1 MYDGCPYA
9 VIDWTSPFLPQSLW
23 SSIQLVGYT
32 MSALGWLMNGVGMRV
47 VKHTV
52 TDLAVAERQDT
63 YRVTTCQEL
72 GQMSGNLSDVREK
85 ILSWKMSIVYFTFG
99 TVSVFNRLL
108 WALCHPLTDLSAC
121 FILNIFAVTVYPTG
135 STDKNMCLKWIRHF
149 W

>member
-1 MYDGCPYA
+1 MDVHMPSSTGLVLFCLSLSEVPYSWWA
-9 VIDWTSPFLPQSLW
+9 TRCLLSVDWWTVSVCALW
-23 SSIQLVGYT
+23 SILWLTWQWPNVRTLTGWPLVGN
-32 MSALGWLMNGVGMRV
+32 SG
-47 VKHTV
+47 K
-52 TDLAVAERQDT
+52 
-63 YRVTTCQEL
+63 CQ
-72 GQMSGNLSDVREK
+72 GIYQMSGKKSCRGKL
-85 ILSWKMSIVYFTFG
+85 SIVYFTFG